1 MRVLVM
7 GGNRYIGRHLV
18 FELARQG
25 HDVTVMN
32 SHEAPLPAGARRI
45 HGDRRVPGVIHY
57 ALSSHRDD
65 FDVVFDNT
73 AYTVGDLEPMVD
85 LFRGR
90 VSAVRVHELG
100 RGLQAQLHPAGQRVS
115 RHARGR

>member
-1 MRVLVM
+1 M
-7 GGNRYIGRHLV
+7 

-45 HGDRRVPGVIHY
+45 HGDRRVPGAIHY

-90 VSAVRVHELG
+90 VTQFVFTSSVAVY
-100 RGLQAQLHPAGQRVS
+100 
-115 RHARGR
+115 